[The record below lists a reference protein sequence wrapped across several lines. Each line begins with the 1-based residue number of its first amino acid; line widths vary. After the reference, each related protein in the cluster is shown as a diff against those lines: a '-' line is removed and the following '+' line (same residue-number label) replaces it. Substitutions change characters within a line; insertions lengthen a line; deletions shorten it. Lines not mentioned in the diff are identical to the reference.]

1 MDNVHI
7 KEGSLIARIAAFV
20 LKTHN
25 AAIVIGNVIYIHGVH
40 KEAFLSDKR
49 WLLHELQHVVQYNRE
64 GVGRFIFQYIFNH
77 IKFGYS
83 NNPYEVEARNAETDE
98 TLLDKYKI
106 L

>member
-1 MDNVHI
+1 MYI
-7 KEGSLIARIAAFV
+7 KDGALIARVAAFV
-20 LKTHN
+20 LKTRN

-40 KEAFLSDKR
+40 KEVFLSDKR

-64 GVGRFIFQYIFNH
+64 GVSRFIFQYLINH
-77 IKFGYS
+77 IKFGYRD
-83 NNPYEVEARNAETDE
+83 NPFEVEARNAETDE